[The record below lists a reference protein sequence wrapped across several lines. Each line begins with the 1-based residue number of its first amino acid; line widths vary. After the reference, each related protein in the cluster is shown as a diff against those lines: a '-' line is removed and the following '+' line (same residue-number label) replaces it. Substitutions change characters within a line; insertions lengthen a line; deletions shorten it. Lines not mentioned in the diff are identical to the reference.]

1 MKRKIQG
8 SGDLSG
14 FLDVGSAFKGELSFK
29 DTIRIDGKFEG
40 TIRAGNTLVIGE
52 SAEVDAQIE
61 VTNVSVSGHLRGSVR
76 NAERVE
82 LLETA
87 RCECDLN
94 TKVLLVEEGAVFEG
108 QCSMQTRAEAAREV
122 RHDNLKSFAATE

>member
-1 MKRKIQG
+1 M
-8 SGDLSG
+8 SG
-14 FLDVGSAFKGELSFK
+14 FLDVGSDFKGELSFK

-40 TIRAGNTLVIGE
+40 TIRAGKTLVIGE
-52 SAEVDAQIE
+52 SAQVDAQIE
-61 VTNVSVSGHLRGSVR
+61 VTNISVSGHLRGSVR

-94 TKVLLVEEGAVFEG
+94 TKVLMVEEGAVFEG
-108 QCSMQTRAEAAREV
+108 QCTMQTRTEAPREL
-122 RHDNLKSFAATE
+122 RPDNVKSFAAPD

>member
-1 MKRKIQG
+1 M
-8 SGDLSG
+8 SG

-40 TIRAGNTLVIGE
+40 SIRAGKTLVIGE

-61 VTNVSVSGHLRGSVR
+61 VTNISVSGHLRGSVR

-94 TKVLLVEEGAVFEG
+94 TKILMVEEGAVFEG
-108 QCSMQTRAEAAREV
+108 QCSMQTRTEAPREL
-122 RHDNLKSFAATE
+122 RPDNVKSFVAPD

>member
-1 MKRKIQG
+1 M
-8 SGDLSG
+8 SG

-40 TIRAGNTLVIGE
+40 TIRAGKTLVIGE

-61 VTNVSVSGHLRGSVR
+61 VTNISVSGHLRGSVR

-94 TKVLLVEEGAVFEG
+94 TKILMVEEGAVFEG
-108 QCSMQTRAEAAREV
+108 QCSMQTRTEAPREL
-122 RHDNLKSFAATE
+122 RPDNVKSFVAPD